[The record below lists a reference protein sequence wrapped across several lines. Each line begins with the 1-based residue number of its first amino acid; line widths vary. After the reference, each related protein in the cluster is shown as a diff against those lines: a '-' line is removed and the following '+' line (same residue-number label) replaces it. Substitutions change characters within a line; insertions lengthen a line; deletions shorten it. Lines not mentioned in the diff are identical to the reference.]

1 MYLCVLGV
9 CNMEIENRVIINQLV
24 NRSRQML
31 SQFYAMHVLFL
42 IKLCTNQGCF
52 LKVLL
57 FFKDC
62 YCLVSTFL

>member
-42 IKLCTNQGCF
+42 IKLCTNPR
-52 LKVLL
+52 LL
-57 FFKDC
+57 FK
-62 YCLVSTFL
+62 STVIF